1 MAREWSWLKGGVALG
16 LLSAFAFLTY
26 KPLGV
31 STSYPRAVALA
42 LNAIVPEWVANNAY
56 FQTVPPVVDWQLM
69 LVVGIVVGGY
79 LAGRVQRRAL
89 AQGGAAGGVSGAPRV
104 AAASEEPEG
113 EACAVSPGRPR
124 GMMFAGGFLII
135 FGARLAGGC
144 TSGHVITGMTQLA
157 AASFIFAAMVFA
169 VGIPMARYLNGKVGA

>member
-1 MAREWSWLKGGVALG
+1 MREWSWWKGGTALG

-42 LNAIVPEWVANNAY
+42 INLVAPEWVAANAY
-56 FQTVPPVVDWQLM
+56 FQQVLPVVDWQLM
-69 LVVGIVVGGY
+69 LVVGIVIGGF
-79 LAGRVQRRAL
+79 LAARVQRRA
-89 AQGGAAGGVSGAPRV
+89 QGAPGTAGEAAACSPV
-104 AAASEEPEG
+104 AADAG
-113 EACAVSPGRPR
+113 DRPR
-124 GMMFAGGFLII
+124 PRWMMFLGGFLII

-157 AASFIFAAMVFA
+157 VASFIFAAMVFA
-169 VGIPMARYLNGKVGA
+169 VGIPMARYLNRKVV

>member
-1 MAREWSWLKGGVALG
+1 MREWSWLKGGVALG

-26 KPLGV
+26 SPLGV

-42 LNAIVPEWVANNAY
+42 LNQIVPEWVASNAY
-56 FQTVPPVVDWQLM
+56 FQSVKPVVDWQFM
-69 LVVGIVVGGY
+69 LVIGIIIGGF
-79 LAGRVQRRAL
+79 LAARVQRRAALAL
-89 AQGGAAGGVSGAPRV
+89 AQGLGQGIPQQRVS
-104 AAASEEPEG
+104 AAACSVEDEG
-113 EACAVSPGRPR
+113 ASRSR
-124 GMMFAGGFLII
+124 WHMFLGGFLII

-169 VGIPMARYLNGKVGA
+169 VGIPLARYLNGREAA